1 MPDGWTNTLLGDCGT
16 WLSGGTPSKARSD
29 YWNGKIPWMSA
40 KDMKQFRLYDAED
53 HISAEGAKNGT
64 RVIPAGTILLLI
76 RGMTLHNDVPVCVAM
91 TDMAFNQD
99 VKAIIPGTNVNK
111 QFLA

>member
-40 KDMKQFRLYDAED
+40 KDMKQFRLYDVED
-53 HISAEGAKNGT
+53 HISAEGARNGT
-64 RVIPAGTILLLI
+64 RVVPAGTILLLRKRATI
-76 RGMTLHNDVPVCVAM
+76 NAPRFHLE
-91 TDMAFNQD
+91 
-99 VKAIIPGTNVNK
+99 
-111 QFLA
+111 